1 MSGASPGQDGPF
13 RVLVVDDEAPA
24 RGKVRRLLEDV
35 PGFTWVGEAADGA
48 AALAQVEALGP
59 DLLLLDVQM
68 PGLTGF
74 ELLEALGEEA
84 PAVVFSTAYDA
95 YALRAFEAHAVDY
108 LLKPYDAERF
118 ARALAKAHALL
129 LGGRAQAAS
138 GVRALLEA
146 RGRAAG
152 APLERLV
159 VKAGEAWVPVP
170 LASVFRLSAEDKY
183 VRLHTAQGQHLVRQ
197 TLRALEGRLDA
208 ARFVRVH
215 RSEVVSLDAV
225 ARLEP
230 YTHGDGILVLRD
242 GSTVVLSRTYREAFL
257 RRWGMDGCL

>member
-1 MSGASPGQDGPF
+1 MSVRPF

-24 RGKVRRLLEDV
+24 RAKVRRLLAEDPRFV
-35 PGFTWVGEAADGA
+35 WVGEAGDGRE
-48 AALAQVEALGP
+48 ALAQVEALRP
-59 DLLLLDVQM
+59 DLLVLDVQM

-74 ELLEALGEEA
+74 EVLEALGEEA

-108 LLKPYDAERF
+108 LLKPSDAERF
-118 ARALAKAHALL
+118 RRALDKVHAQLV
-129 LGGRAQAAS
+129 GGQVDPGR
-138 GVRALLEA
+138 VRALVEDRA
-146 RGRAAG
+146 R
-152 APLERLV
+152 PLERLV
-159 VKAGEAWVPVP
+159 VKVGEAWVPVR
-170 LASVFRLSAEDKY
+170 LDAVFRLSAEDKY
-183 VRLHTAQGQHLVRQ
+183 VCLHTAEGQHLVRQ
-197 TLRALEGRLDA
+197 TLKALEERLDA

-215 RSEVVSLDAV
+215 RSEIVSLEAV

-230 YTHGDGILVLRD
+230 YTHGDGILVLKD